1 LKLQKKLSILADAAK
16 YDASC
21 ASSGTDKRDSS
32 GKNSQALGSSGGA
45 GICHS
50 YAPDG
55 RCISLL
61 KILLTNACIYD
72 CHYCINRRSS
82 DTPRARFTPQEVVKL
97 TLDFYKRNYIE
108 GLFLSSGIIRNP
120 DYTMEQVVEIAR
132 SLREDHH
139 FRGYIHL
146 KTIPEASQELIE
158 QAGRYADR
166 ISINIELPTQK
177 SLETLAPEKNLRRTR
192 QAMGGIRMRIEEN
205 KEARRDKTIS
215 KASKP
220 KAFSPA
226 GQSTQM
232 IIGADEANDHEI
244 LHRSNDLYS
253 SYRLRRVYYS
263 AYSPIPD
270 SSPILPAKSPPL
282 IREHRLYQADW
293 LLRFYGYSVTEIANE
308 QNPTLDLELDP
319 KLSWALRNRALFPVD
334 VNRAPKDDLLRIPGI
349 GVRSVSRILSSRRHH
364 PLRLRD
370 LQTLGISLKKSR
382 PFLVALDYH
391 PPPSLLE
398 GDRLRQFFLP
408 PPAQLELD
416 FASDSA
422 PKTTKAIAFS
432 AATGEI

>member
-1 LKLQKKLSILADAAK
+1 MNLQKKLAILADAAK

-21 ASSGTDKRDSS
+21 SSSGTERRDSS
-32 GKNSQALGSSGGA
+32 GKGSQALGSAGGT

-50 YAPDG
+50 YTPDG

-132 SLREDHH
+132 CLRVDHQ

-158 QAGRYADR
+158 RAGQYADR
-166 ISINIELPTQK
+166 ISINIELPTQE
-177 SLETLAPEKNLRRTR
+177 SLATLAPEKNLRRTR
-192 QAMGGIRMRIEEN
+192 QAMGGIRTRIEEN
-205 KEARRDKTIS
+205 QAARRDKTIPQA
-215 KASKP
+215 KKP
-220 KAFSPA
+220 PSFSPA

-232 IIGADEANDHEI
+232 IIGADDSTDHDI

-253 SYRLRRVYYS
+253 SYRMRRVYYS
-263 AYSPIPD
+263 AFSPIPD

-293 LLRFYGYSVTEIANE
+293 LLRFYGYSVTEIANQE
-308 QNPTLDLELDP
+308 NPTLDLDLDP
-319 KLSWALRNRALFPVD
+319 KLSWALRNRGLFPID
-334 VNRAPKDDLLRIPGI
+334 VNRAPKDSLLRIPGI
-349 GVRSVSRILSSRRHH
+349 GVRSVQRILSTRRHH
-364 PLRLRD
+364 ALRLQD
-370 LQTLGISLKKSR
+370 LQTLGVSLKKCR
-382 PFLVALDYH
+382 PFLTTLDYH
-391 PPPSLLE
+391 PAPSLLE
-398 GDRLRQFFLP
+398 GDRLRQLFLP

-416 FASDSA
+416 FATQAPPRSTAETAKSA
-422 PKTTKAIAFS
+422 R
-432 AATGEI
+432 TGEF

>member
-1 LKLQKKLSILADAAK
+1 MNLQRKLAILADAAK

-21 ASSGTDKRDSS
+21 SSSGTEQRDSS
-32 GKNSQALGSSGGA
+32 GKGSQALGSAGGT

-50 YAPDG
+50 YTPDG

-132 SLREDHH
+132 CLRVDHQ

-158 QAGRYADR
+158 LAGQYADR
-166 ISINIELPTQK
+166 ISINIELPTQE
-177 SLETLAPEKNLRRTR
+177 SLATLAPEKNLRRTR
-192 QAMGGIRMRIEEN
+192 QAMGGIRSRIEEN
-205 KEARRDKTIS
+205 QAARRDKTVPRA
-215 KASKP
+215 KKP
-220 KAFSPA
+220 PSFSPA

-232 IIGADEANDHEI
+232 IIGADESTDHDI

-253 SYRLRRVYYS
+253 SYRMRRVYYS
-263 AYSPIPD
+263 AFSPIPD

-293 LLRFYGYSVTEIANE
+293 LLRFYGYSVTEIANQE
-308 QNPTLDLELDP
+308 NPTLDLDLDP
-319 KLSWALRNRALFPVD
+319 KLSWALRNRSLFPIN
-334 VNRAPKDDLLRIPGI
+334 VNRAPKDSLLRIPGI
-349 GVRSVSRILSSRRHH
+349 GVRSVQRILSARRHH
-364 PLRLRD
+364 ALRLQD
-370 LQTLGISLKKSR
+370 LQTLGVSLKKCR
-382 PFLVALDYH
+382 PFLTTIDYH
-391 PPPSLLE
+391 PSPSLLE
-398 GDRLRQFFLP
+398 GDRLRQLFLP
-408 PPAQLELD
+408 PPAQLELN
-416 FASDSA
+416 FATQA
-422 PKTTKAIAFS
+422 GPQTTTAIAKS
-432 AATGEI
+432 ARTGEF